1 MLICTRVSCCWL
13 ANVSLNNFLR
23 EYSLCLKSVKF
34 FLFKLT
40 TGSIW
45 PRTIIGCKFQNQFT
59 NVNYKLLSD
68 TLASQQQLT
77 RVQINIGLSRGYLI
91 SRSTGKS
98 SELPELDVRKWPL
111 EWPRGLGGGWYTELA
126 RTNFIQN

>member
-1 MLICTRVSCCWL
+1 MLPVV
-13 ANVSLNNFLR
+13 NLNKKNLTDFRHKL
-23 EYSLCLKSVKF
+23 YSRK
-34 FLFKLT
+34 
-40 TGSIW
+40 
-45 PRTIIGCKFQNQFT
+45 
-59 NVNYKLLSD
+59 KLLSD